1 MTNKLKIKDL
11 TKIKINITSKT
22 HWLDIVF
29 KEKCETINPFDL
41 LQPWYHLC
49 SFLFFYTFRNVYIS
63 VIIFTDFSK
72 RAKVI

>member
-22 HWLDIVF
+22 YWLDIVF

-41 LQPWYHLC
+41 YHLC